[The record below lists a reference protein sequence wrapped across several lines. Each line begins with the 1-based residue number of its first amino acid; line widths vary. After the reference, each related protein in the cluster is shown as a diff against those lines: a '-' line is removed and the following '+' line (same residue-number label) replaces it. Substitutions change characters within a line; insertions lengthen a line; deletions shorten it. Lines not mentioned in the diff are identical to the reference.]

1 MANNDTRDIELE
13 PTKQTWDK
21 DIETRGEDS
30 CRSKIVTVEVDSL
43 MPSKGARVPHVD
55 TDLEAGKQAMTEE
68 AEMARRRRWSRSV
81 LISKVRDQVRAGDV
95 NSYTPHSVSIGP
107 YHASC
112 SSPRIEKE
120 KLCCVGF
127 FQSLSEDQI
136 KGGLTGLA
144 EKLEPLARACYPDGV
159 GHMTPEELSTM
170 LLRDGCF
177 LLACMVDYQR
187 GNNADKKL
195 AHSSTGKDG
204 DPAQTVGGDV
214 QDGGSFSGGDNNT
227 VVRDTVFLVENQ
239 IPFFVLQKIHE
250 RVTGD
255 TTSSALES
263 IADYVQE
270 VLQPTSPPPAME
282 ENAARPR
289 TGRWRRATEY
299 CKYGNVRFKRQV
311 FQDNEKWTFLDV
323 RLQGGTLWVPRL
335 RVDGMTWTVLRNLMA
350 LEEQISR
357 RPVTAYCLFMSQVA
371 GTVEDV
377 KLLVH
382 SGIVEHFLASDE
394 QVAQGFADLCK
405 GVVMDVDNIDRNYLM
420 PMWHEMQERCENR
433 VHRFM
438 GWFCQFKNI
447 VIIIVLLVALII
459 IACQVTQTF
468 YAVSS
473 SRGGQPPKH

>member
-1 MANNDTRDIELE
+1 
-13 PTKQTWDK
+13 
-21 DIETRGEDS
+21 
-30 CRSKIVTVEVDSL
+30 

-81 LISKVRDQVRAGDV
+81 LISKVRDPVRAGDV
-95 NSYTPHSVSIGP
+95 NSYTPHSVPIGP

-127 FQSLSEDQI
+127 FQSLSEDQT

-177 LLACMVDYQR
+177 LLACMVDY
-187 GNNADKKL
+187 ADNKL
-195 AHSSTGKDG
+195 AHSSTSKDR

-299 CKYGNVRFKRQV
+299 CKYGNVRFKRRV

-335 RVDGMTWTVLRNLMA
+335 RVDNMTWTVLRNLMA

-394 QVAQGFADLCK
+394 QVAQDFADLCK

-438 GWFCQFKNI
+438 GWFCQFKNL